1 MFSHRFCAQNISVEM
16 KIIVISSEFDFSDIK
31 QKMRD
36 VFVKMRERRQNAR
49 FRARL
54 RDG

>member
-1 MFSHRFCAQNISVEM
+1 M

-36 VFVKMRERRQNAR
+36 VFVKMGECGNEDKM
-49 FRARL
+49 
-54 RDG
+54 RDFAHDCGMVDT